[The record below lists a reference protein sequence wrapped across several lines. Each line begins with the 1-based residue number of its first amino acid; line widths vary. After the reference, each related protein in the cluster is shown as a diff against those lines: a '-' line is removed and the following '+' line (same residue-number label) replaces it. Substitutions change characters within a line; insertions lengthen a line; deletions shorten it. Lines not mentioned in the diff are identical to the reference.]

1 MRRRLLLGRLG
12 LGGVAAVLGGSIVQ
26 TRDVL
31 AAPSATA
38 ASWASTERPE
48 PVRGAVRIWWSAD
61 GSVGRRTAITF
72 DDGPTPE
79 FTPRVLDALAAANVR
94 ATFFVVGALADRHP
108 DLVRRARDA
117 GHEIANHSYDHRS
130 AAVSGAPVV
139 RSGVLRGCDT
149 IERITRTRPRWYR
162 APRGEL
168 TTATLQAVREAG
180 IELAMWSVDRG
191 NAPDGD
197 AEGVRRH
204 LLTSLHPGAVVDLHD
219 GIGRSGWVG
228 EPDPQLI
235 TRRRAEITVLPRLLS
250 AWRDAGWTFET
261 LSDLIPPDD
270 PTEIRDTPQPPV
282 PHR

>member
-1 MRRRLLLGRLG
+1 MRRRVLLGRLG
-12 LGGVAAVLGGSIVQ
+12 LGGAAAVLGGSAVQ
-26 TRDVL
+26 ARDAL
-31 AAPSATA
+31 EAPAATA

-48 PVRGAVRIWWSAD
+48 PVRGAVRAWWSAD
-61 GSVGRRTAITF
+61 GSVGQRTAITF
-72 DDGPTPE
+72 DDGPTPA
-79 FTPRVLDALAAANVR
+79 FTPQVLDALAAAGVR
-94 ATFFVVGALADRHP
+94 ATFFVVGALADRRP

-130 AAVSGAPVV
+130 AAVCSAKVV
-139 RSGVLRGCDT
+139 RSGVLRGCDA
-149 IERITRTRPRWYR
+149 IERITGTRPRWYR

-191 NAPDGD
+191 DAPDGD

-204 LLTSLHPGAVVDLHD
+204 LLAALHPGAVVDLHD
-219 GIGRSGWVG
+219 GIGRSAWVG

-235 TRRRAEITVLPRLLS
+235 TRRRAEISVLPGVLA

-261 LSDLIPPDD
+261 LSGLIPHAD
-270 PTEIRDTPQPPV
+270 
-282 PHR
+282 